1 MPKQEKLDT
10 VAEYTRLFKE
20 AESIFVTDYQGL
32 DVADVTALRKKLR
45 ESGVSFVVGK
55 NTLFRI
61 AAREAEVSEID
72 QHLIGP
78 TAIAFTS
85 EDPAAAAKILND
97 SFKDKDLPR
106 MKAFWVENEPFP
118 ADAIGRLADLPTK
131 EVLYSQVVAAV
142 EAPFTEL
149 IGSIDGFF
157 RELVGSIDAL
167 AEKKKAEGE

>member
-32 DVADVTALRKKLR
+32 NVADVTELRKKLR
-45 ESGVSFVVGK
+45 NNGVQFVVGK

-61 AAREAEVSEID
+61 AARDAEVADVD
-72 QHLIGP
+72 QYLTGP

-85 EDPAAAAKILND
+85 DDPAAAAKILNE
-97 SFKDKDLPR
+97 SFKAKDLPR
-106 MKAFWVENEPFP
+106 MKAFWIEKEPFS
-118 ADAIGRLADLPTK
+118 ADDIGRLADLPTK

-149 IGSIDGFF
+149 IGTIDGFF
-157 RELVGSIDAL
+157 RELVGSVDAL
-167 AEKKKAEGE
+167 AEKKKAEEE